1 MNAKIEILFQ
11 CMYSLKFDLKK
22 KKNEEEAENLKDSRI

>member
-22 KKNEEEAENLKDSRI
+22 KNEEEAENLKDSRI